1 MVTSVD
7 SHFEHLVT
15 YKNKSYFLVVPSK
28 TVITDMNAV
37 RTYET
42 TNAISL
48 LKSED
53 GGSSYVINSALVL
66 DRYTGII
73 TNNDATYTIEIP
85 ATAAVAAQPQNITS
99 YLQITSGSSSENI
112 KTTLQN
118 LEEDAIDAGFDV
130 DLPID
135 DYVLR
140 TKIAPKLIDSNYIYS
155 APTSTIDNI
164 IAVKIDKIEPSS
176 DNVIAVK
183 ISATSN
189 KLFVDTDDNTD
200 SSANNFKLYHEEIN
214 IASSNAQYNFTHMIV
229 VKNLNDN
236 LLDSTLLSSSENK
249 NTSLNQNAALKYIL
263 IILIVI
269 SLINMGINYN
279 TINISH
285 LIVFV
290 LFLIYYYYYDYF
302 SLYLLLKFKEAIYTS
317 KKVNTTNQI
326 TSYLYILLLCCIS
339 LFFPIM
345 VFSIFNTDFL
355 NNDITDAGVG
365 DAVESA
371 TSNVTSSFNS
381 IKDMAD
387 DGFEQATSASDN
399 LRNLNASDVSDSFKN
414 AAGSTLKDGMNSA
427 NSLKDSYF

>member
-1 MVTSVD
+1 MTSVK
-7 SHFEHLVT
+7 SHFEYLVT
-15 YKNKSYFLVVPSK
+15 YKNKSYFLVVPNKVVKSD
-28 TVITDMNAV
+28 TNTM
-37 RTYET
+37 T
-42 TNAISL
+42 TEGNTSV
-48 LKSED
+48 E
-53 GGSSYVINSALVL
+53 SAGVL
-66 DRYTGII
+66 NTGLELDNYTGII
-73 TNNDATYTIEIP
+73 TKDGIKDTVSNGG
-85 ATAAVAAQPQNITS
+85 VVKNIDY
-99 YLQITSGSSSENI
+99 YLKIIDDEGS
-112 KTTLQN
+112 N
-118 LEEDAIDAGFDV
+118 LETKLENLQKDAIDSGFDV

-135 DYVLR
+135 DYVFR
-140 TKIAPKLIDSNYIYS
+140 TKIAEALLKSDYIYS
-155 APTSTIDNI
+155 PDNTTTYIDNI
-164 IAVKIDKIEPSS
+164 IAVKIENLNAG
-176 DNVIAVK
+176 DNNVMSVMVR
-183 ISATSN
+183 SAINATVVTNLFLDADNSTSN
-189 KLFVDTDDNTD
+189 LHGDEPD
-200 SSANNFKLYHEEIN
+200 LYHRVGVG
-214 IASSNAQYNFTHMIV
+214 SNSVTHMIV

-249 NTSLNQNAALKYIL
+249 NTSLNQNTALKYIL

>member
-1 MVTSVD
+1 MTSVK
-7 SHFEHLVT
+7 SHFEYLVT
-15 YKNKSYFLVVPSK
+15 YKNKSYFLVVPNKVVKSD
-28 TVITDMNAV
+28 TNTM
-37 RTYET
+37 T
-42 TNAISL
+42 TEGNTSV
-48 LKSED
+48 E
-53 GGSSYVINSALVL
+53 SAGVL
-66 DRYTGII
+66 NTGLELDNYTGII
-73 TNNDATYTIEIP
+73 TKDGIKDTVSNGG
-85 ATAAVAAQPQNITS
+85 VVKNIDY
-99 YLQITSGSSSENI
+99 YLKIIDDEGS
-112 KTTLQN
+112 N
-118 LEEDAIDAGFDV
+118 LETKLENLQKDAIDSGFDV

-135 DYVLR
+135 DYVFR
-140 TKIAPKLIDSNYIYS
+140 TKIAEALLKSDYIYS
-155 APTSTIDNI
+155 PDNTTTYIDNI
-164 IAVKIDKIEPSS
+164 IAVKIENLNAG
-176 DNVIAVK
+176 DNNVMSVMVR
-183 ISATSN
+183 SAINATVVTNLFLDADNSTSN
-189 KLFVDTDDNTD
+189 LHGDEPD
-200 SSANNFKLYHEEIN
+200 LYHRVGVG
-214 IASSNAQYNFTHMIV
+214 SNSVTHMIV